1 MIRPFGN
8 AVVSQTSRIAGIMA
22 PLKRSGH
29 SCLPDSPN
37 ASPPG
42 GHYGAE
48 HTGKLQAAA
57 QTAGQAASDVWM
69 VTVLDFTSGELRR
82 LIVPRR
88 ISRQRPPQKD
98 AGNARLEA
106 TAEEKQAN
114 H

>member
-1 MIRPFGN
+1 MGPER
-8 AVVSQTSRIAGIMA
+8 
-22 PLKRSGH
+22 
-29 SCLPDSPN
+29 
-37 ASPPG
+37 
-42 GHYGAE
+42 
-48 HTGKLQAAA
+48 TGDLQAAA

-69 VTVLDFTSGELRR
+69 VTVLDFTPRELMK
-82 LIVPRR
+82 LTIPRR